1 MPLSS
6 LLLSQFA
13 NPSSPSISTP
23 EVLQT
28 VLRVVREHMGM
39 DVAFLASID
48 DSKRIF
54 RVVDVAGSDLPIQV
68 CDSDPIEET
77 YCQRIVDGRLPQ
89 LLPDASSNPISAALP
104 ITDELSIR
112 AYMGVPVTLS
122 DGHVY
127 GTLCCYSNKPNET
140 LNERDLGL
148 LRAFAELAATQVE
161 RDVLKQRE
169 RREISERIKSVLDG
183 NALSIV
189 YQPIYHVGLRQIVGV
204 ESLSRFVTTPRRT
217 PDVWFAEAAKAGL
230 TIELETAAI
239 RAALQGLL
247 SLPDNLYVSIN
258 ASPEM
263 VLSGVILREVADL
276 PANRI
281 VLEITEH
288 ALVEQYEEL
297 IDALRPLRECGIRIA
312 VDDAGSGYSSFRHI
326 LNLAPDIIK
335 LDISLIRDIDSDPSR
350 RALAAAIVGFA
361 GEMGM
366 TLIAEGI
373 ETADE
378 LQAIQQLGIH
388 HAQGYLLGKPMPVQ
402 ELLQTQADPL

>member
-6 LLLSQFA
+6 LLLSQLA
-13 NPSSPSISTP
+13 NPSSVTASTP
-23 EVLQT
+23 KALQT
-28 VLRVVREHMGM
+28 VLRAIREHMGM
-39 DVAFLASID
+39 DVAFLAEID
-48 DSKRIF
+48 ASKRLF
-54 RVVDVAGSDLPIQV
+54 RMVDAAGSASPIQV
-68 CDSDPIEET
+68 CDSNPIEET
-77 YCQRIVDGRLPQ
+77 YCRRIVDGRLPQ
-89 LLPDASSNPISAALP
+89 ILPDALSNPISAALP
-104 ITDELSIR
+104 ITNELNIR
-112 AYMGVPVTLS
+112 AYVGVPVMLS
-122 DGHVY
+122 DGQVY
-127 GTLCCYSNKPNET
+127 GTLCCYSSTPNET

-148 LRAFAELAATQVE
+148 LRAFAELAAAQVE
-161 RDVLKQRE
+161 RDVLTQRE
-169 RREISERIKSVLDG
+169 HREISERIKSVLDG

-230 TIELETAAI
+230 TIELETAAL
-239 RAALQGLL
+239 RAALQGLP
-247 SLPDNLYVSIN
+247 SLPDDLYVSIN

-263 VLSGVILREVADL
+263 VLSGVIIREVAEL
-276 PANRI
+276 PAYRI

-288 ALVEQYEEL
+288 ALIEQYDEL
-297 IDALRPLRECGIRIA
+297 IDALRPLRERGIRIA

-373 ETADE
+373 ETAAE
-378 LQAIQQLGIH
+378 LQTIQHLGIR
-388 HAQGYLLGKPMPVQ
+388 HAQGYLLGKPMPIQ
-402 ELLQTQADPL
+402 ELLQAQGDPL